1 MMPPMAPITGLEIFY
16 FKLPPCPPPPVDS
29 PGSSRRGGGGRSL
42 RGRRRRGLV
51 GDESSYDGN
60 TIEGIQDGRG
70 LCGGDPED
78 VEDLVPHNV
87 PDHTQQE
94 IQHELGR
101 ESVLFWSEL
110 FWAGSLAGQNQHWH
124 WNMATVYQRK
134 YVFHLKKKTTSKIFY
149 FEEPFC

>member
-1 MMPPMAPITGLEIFY
+1 MPPMAPITGLEIFY
-16 FKLPPCPPPPVDS
+16 FKLPPCPPPTIDS
-29 PGSSRRGGGGRSL
+29 PGSSRSGGGCRSL

-60 TIEGIQDGRG
+60 TIEGIEDGRG

-78 VEDLVPHNV
+78 VEDLVPNNV

-101 ESVLFWSEL
+101 ESVLFLQGPGLL
-110 FWAGSLAGQNQHWH
+110 FSLA
-124 WNMATVYQRK
+124 
-134 YVFHLKKKTTSKIFY
+134 
-149 FEEPFC
+149 